1 MTQTDPEVVRRLT
14 TVEQQMEDAVKPEVV
29 VDLISP
35 FLALP
40 GLRLFVPMSSSDS
53 AGDATDLSGL
63 AHHLTYNGNPTYNVD
78 GLAPYIDLDGTG
90 DFLSHADH
98 ADFDVLGTET
108 TIDAGIRGL
117 LIGGWFW
124 FDAFAV
130 NDGLITKSDGATV
143 AGSSY
148 QLVQN
153 VGNTLSFT
161 VFAGAAVGV
170 TSAALST
177 AAWYFVVGR
186 YIPSTTVDLFI
197 NNVLVSNAVAVPAAI
212 NNTGAPL
219 NIGAVNNNV
228 AFCLDGRVSRGFLC
242 AAAHSD
248 ATIAALFQQTR
259 GAYGV

>member
-1 MTQTDPEVVRRLT
+1 MSELAMLNEQESNQRLLLRTDRPYFQLRASST
-14 TVEQQMEDAVKPEVV
+14 
-29 VDLISP
+29 
-35 FLALP
+35 FL
-40 GLRLFVPMSSSDS
+40 S
-53 AGDATDLSGL
+53 LSGL
-63 AHHLTYNGNPTYNVD
+63 RGLWSMSAIQSNGDTFDQSGNGRLLTYNGNPTYNQD

-90 DFLSHADH
+90 DFLSRADE
-98 ADFDVLGTET
+98 AGLDILGTET
-108 TIDAGIRGL
+108 YIAAGIRGL
-117 LIGGWFW
+117 LVGGWFW

-148 QLVQN
+148 QLIQN
-153 VGNTLSFT
+153 VGNTISFT

-177 AAWYFVVGR
+177 TAWYFVVGR

-197 NNVLVSNAVAVPAAI
+197 NNVLASNAVAVPAAI

-242 AAAHSD
+242 AAAQSD
-248 ATIAALFQQTR
+248 ATIAALF
-259 GAYGV
+259 